1 MWQPH
6 PVPMQRQDS
15 KKIKGEQCTTITTKV
30 TELIPSMNM
39 SRRLAPGLT
48 ELHCHAT
55 GPDRSHATF
64 APPCTHTREYPDSL
78 TTFCTHAF
86 CIGIAVEAS
95 EPRQLATA
103 TQVQGCPAVELEH
116 PESLLVPFTVPS
128 SSVPVLSEMVRAVAA
143 WTFFSQAPHIYR
155 ASRCAKLSS

>member
-1 MWQPH
+1 
-6 PVPMQRQDS
+6 
-15 KKIKGEQCTTITTKV
+15 
-30 TELIPSMNM
+30 M
-39 SRRLAPGLT
+39 SGRLAPGLT

-128 SSVPVLSEMVRAVAA
+128 SSVPVLSEMRHWSSSGRRIGPVSDFPVPAA
-143 WTFFSQAPHIYR
+143 AMCIAQHSMAWPKE
-155 ASRCAKLSS
+155 AKLAETYYAALKIASERKG